1 MNEYLIEKFEDAIND
16 YDYRIEETLKAMND
30 YALEKGKYDKYIY
43 HKREIGKMVDRYIAV
58 YRMRSIVL
66 NELNN
71 LR

>member
-1 MNEYLIEKFEDAIND
+1 MNEYLIEKFEDAIKD

-43 HKREIGKMVDRYIAV
+43 RKREIGKMVDRYIAL

-66 NELNN
+66 KELNN